1 MNNLLNFLNAFGIGF
16 DENTP
21 LIVLF
26 SGYYLIMS
34 VFV

>member
-1 MNNLLNFLNAFGIGF
+1 MNNLLNFLNAFGIGV
-16 DENTP
+16 DENTH